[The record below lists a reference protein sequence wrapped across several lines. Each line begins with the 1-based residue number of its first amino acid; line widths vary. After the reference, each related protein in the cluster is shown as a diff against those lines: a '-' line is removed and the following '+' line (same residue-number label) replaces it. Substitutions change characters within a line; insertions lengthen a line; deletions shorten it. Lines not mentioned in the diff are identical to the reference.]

1 MGKRKYLTGAEV
13 SALLRIIAEKKTS
26 RRDWCMV
33 YMAFIHG
40 LRVSELTG
48 LTLADYDRLSQ
59 RIHIRRLK
67 GGFSTTHPMLPEE
80 QRSLEIWL
88 IERAQ
93 SPGHHLPW
101 LFLSAKGGRLS
112 RQRIYA
118 LIKEYGLAAGLSVET
133 HPHML
138 RHACGYGLAELGND
152 TRLIQD
158 YLGHKNIRHTVLYTA
173 SNAERF
179 SGAWGQAALPLLNQ
193 LTERDKNNI
202 EKSIPSSLTPL

>member
-13 SALLRIIAEKKTS
+13 SALLHTISEKKST

-48 LTLADYDRLSQ
+48 LTLSDYDQLSQ
-59 RIHIRRLK
+59 KLHIRRLK
-67 GGFSTTHPMLPEE
+67 GGFSTTHPVLPEGQHALRLWLQE
-80 QRSLEIWL
+80 RS
-88 IERAQ
+88 R
-93 SPGHHLPW
+93 SPGYQLPW
-101 LFLSAKGGRLS
+101 LFLSSKGGRLS
-112 RQRIYA
+112 RQRIYT
-118 LIKEYGLAAGLSVET
+118 LIREYSVMAGLSVEA

-158 YLGHKNIRHTVLYTA
+158 YLGHRNIRHTVLYTA

-179 SGAWGQAALPLLNQ
+179 NGAWVQIPIPPPERYFDLDPANSPAL
-193 LTERDKNNI
+193 
-202 EKSIPSSLTPL
+202 IPK

>member
-13 SALLRIIAEKKTS
+13 SALLHAISEKKTS

-33 YMAFIHG
+33 FMAFIHG

-48 LTLADYDRLSQ
+48 LTLADYDQLSQ
-59 RIHIRRLK
+59 KLHIRRLK
-67 GGFSTTHPMLPEE
+67 GGFSTTHPVLPAE
-80 QRSLEIWL
+80 QHALRLWLQERSLW
-88 IERAQ
+88 
-93 SPGHHLPW
+93 SGHQLPW
-101 LFLSAKGGRLS
+101 LFLSGKGGRLT
-112 RQRIYA
+112 RQRIYT
-118 LIKEYGLAAGLSVET
+118 LIREYGLAAGLSIGT

-138 RHACGYGLAELGND
+138 RHACGYGLAERGND

-179 SGAWGQAALPLLNQ
+179 SGAWMQTSLPPPNGFLD
-193 LTERDKNNI
+193 TEAT
-202 EKSIPSSLTPL
+202 IPPTPHS